1 MNRFICY
8 LLTEESAHNVF
19 VGRVRNK
26 FIKKKKSVR
35 FQGGGF
41 TLGGQEL
48 GSALCAKYKQRSS
61 LGL

>member
-1 MNRFICY
+1 M
-8 LLTEESAHNVF
+8 LLTEESAHVF
-19 VGRVRNK
+19 VERVRNK
-26 FIKKKKSVR
+26 FIKKKKKSVR